1 MHDVVDVRLNPYK
14 APAVTV
20 SKQLP
25 DGTLREWLVEPV
37 RKDDMGFIADAA
49 VIGEEHKA
57 LPKTRTEKVLE
68 DIERKA
74 YAAPGMAEVE
84 QARASGVRPFA
95 RLDIMA
101 DVRQAPLALFAQG
114 VEHAPAGR
122 GNVAERML
130 DRLEAAQLIS
140 SRIPQVWARNPRR
153 CAELLRG
160 RFPEFMP
167 ESQLEAMADYIAT
180 ALQPARV
187 VNFEADALCAAKRGA
202 A

>member
-1 MHDVVDVRLNPYK
+1 MK
-14 APAVTV
+14 
-20 SKQLP
+20 
-25 DGTLREWLVEPV
+25 TL
-37 RKDDMGFIADAA
+37 ISC
-49 VIGEEHKA
+49 
-57 LPKTRTEKVLE
+57 
-68 DIERKA
+68 A
-74 YAAPGMAEVE
+74 YNM
-84 QARASGVRPFA
+84 
-95 RLDIMA
+95 DIMA
-101 DVRQAPLALFAQG
+101 DVRQAPLALFAEG

-130 DRLEAAQLIS
+130 DRLEAAHLIS